1 MIQNTDYFF
10 HTWELQFP
18 EKALPR
24 FIEYEAK
31 CLLAIDKILSC
42 KMPDESSSH
51 VLSEPKEG
59 KKPWKKKPAK
69 QQITLST
76 ASNILQIPIW
86 QIICTKPR

>member
-1 MIQNTDYFF
+1 
-10 HTWELQFP
+10 
-18 EKALPR
+18 
-24 FIEYEAK
+24 
-31 CLLAIDKILSC
+31 
-42 KMPDESSSH
+42 MPHESSSH

-69 QQITLST
+69 QQITLSA